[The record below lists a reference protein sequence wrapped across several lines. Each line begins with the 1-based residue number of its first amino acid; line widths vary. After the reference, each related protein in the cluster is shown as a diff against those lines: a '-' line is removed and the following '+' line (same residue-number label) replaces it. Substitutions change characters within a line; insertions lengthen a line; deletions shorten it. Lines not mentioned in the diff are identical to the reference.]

1 MFIHKSIDMQN
12 TRCNIE
18 LGKDRYVQ
26 ATECQAELRIHD
38 REWETKNWCQSLR
51 FLPRFPWQ
59 RVATLTVKLLN
70 QGLRL
75 AMLKSSHWKFYV
87 HHHDLI
93 NRCGKSAS
101 HVTMEM
107 LHMPHTQIHP
117 FYSLNGFMQR
127 ATRRVPQV
135 GEELRTR
142 PEHLSS
148 PQIFS
153 GVRVAQSLIFR
164 VVFC

>member
-1 MFIHKSIDMQN
+1 
-12 TRCNIE
+12 
-18 LGKDRYVQ
+18 
-26 ATECQAELRIHD
+26 
-38 REWETKNWCQSLR
+38 
-51 FLPRFPWQ
+51 
-59 RVATLTVKLLN
+59 VKLLN

-75 AMLKSSHWKFYV
+75 AMLKSSLGKFYV

-93 NRCGKSAS
+93 NRCGISAS
-101 HVTMEM
+101 HVTMDM
-107 LHMPHTQIHP
+107 LHMPQTQIHP

-135 GEELRTR
+135 GKELTTR

-164 VVFC
+164 VVFCKPYLLYCCSFSFGRCLKW